1 MVTYSKSNESRN
13 TVNIGNV
20 TVGGDKI
27 IIMAGPCTVEG
38 RDQIV
43 DISKYVMSQGAS
55 VIRGG
60 AFKQRTSPDTFRG
73 LGDEAIKYLDGI
85 RRVTGLPVVTEITNP
100 SMVEKYMDM
109 VDCFQVGAKNMQ
121 NFDLLIEIGRS
132 HKPVLLK
139 NGHASTYNEFI
150 NAAGYILKEGN
161 NKVIMCYRGIRT
173 FETMTRYTFDV
184 SAIPIL
190 KKETNLPV
198 IADPSHS
205 AGESSLV
212 KTLSDAAIVAG
223 ADGLLIEVHNEPEK
237 ALCDGEQSLNYEEF
251 NELMQSAR
259 KAAEVVDRFL

>member
-1 MVTYSKSNESRN
+1 MTNNNEKKK
-13 TVNIGNV
+13 VNIGNV

-27 IIMAGPCTVEG
+27 VIMAGPCTVEG

-43 DISKYVMSQGAS
+43 DISKFVMDQGAS

-73 LGDEAIKYLDGI
+73 LGDEAMKYLDGI
-85 RRVTGLPVVTEITNP
+85 RKITGLPVVSEITSP

-109 VDCFQVGAKNMQ
+109 IDCFQVGAKNMQ
-121 NFDLLIEIGRS
+121 NFDLLVEIGRS

-139 NGHASTYNEFI
+139 NGHASTYQEFI
-150 NAAGYILKEGN
+150 NAAGYIQKEGN
-161 NKVIMCYRGIRT
+161 DKVIMCYRGIRT

-190 KKETNLPV
+190 KKETGLPV

-205 AGESSLV
+205 AGASTLV

-237 ALCDGEQSLNYEEF
+237 ALCDGEQSLDFTEF
-251 NELMQSAR
+251 EELMDSVR
-259 KAAEVVDRFL
+259 KTAQLIGRFI